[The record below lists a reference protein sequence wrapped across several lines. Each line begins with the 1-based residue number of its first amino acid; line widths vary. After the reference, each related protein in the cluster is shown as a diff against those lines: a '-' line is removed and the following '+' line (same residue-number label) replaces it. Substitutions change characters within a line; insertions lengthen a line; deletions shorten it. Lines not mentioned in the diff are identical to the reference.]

1 MDYRRLIYEQYASRF
16 QDATGAFDTE
26 AAERFGRAYVYYLRG
41 WLPAERSARILEV
54 GCGSGYLLASFARQ
68 GYQAVSGV
76 DISPEQVGLAGQA
89 GLDVVQA
96 DVLEYLRPIRERYD
110 LVIGIDT
117 IEHFRKD
124 EVLEFL
130 GLCRQAL
137 THGGRIILQTPNA
150 ESPWGAQHRYN
161 DFTHEV
167 GFNPNA
173 LGRLMAITGFKGIEA
188 REAGPIAWGYGLRS
202 AVRFIVWRLIRMG
215 LLVWNLAETGQAGSG
230 VLTRVFLISAVRG

>member
-1 MDYRRLIYEQYASRF
+1 MDYRRLIYEQYATRF
-16 QDATGAFDTE
+16 QDATGAFDPI
-26 AAERFGRAYVYYLRG
+26 AAARFGAAYAHYLRG
-41 WLPAERSARILEV
+41 WLPAARSARILEV
-54 GCGSGYLLASFARQ
+54 ACGSGYLLASLRKQ
-68 GYQAVSGV
+68 GYRAVSGV

-110 LVIGIDT
+110 LVIGIDI

-137 THGGRIILQTPNA
+137 TSGGRIILQTPNA
-150 ESPWGAQHRYN
+150 ESPWGTQHRYN

-173 LGRLMAITGFKGIEA
+173 LTRLLKLTGFSDVEI
-188 REAGPIAWGYGLRS
+188 REAGPPPFGYSLLS
-202 AVRFIVWRLIRMG
+202 AVRFIVWRTIRLG